1 MFDFFRK
8 KTAKDFINDAK
19 ETYGLPEAKQIPSMP
34 KVEPLPEP
42 EKPATTYY
50 RLGLTDNNRVSF
62 QMGYSEITMN
72 SQGIDT
78 MIDLLRSFQSKIK
91 EVEEETDEQ

>member
-1 MFDFFRK
+1 MFDFFRRR
-8 KTAKDFINDAK
+8 TAEEFIEEAK
-19 ETYGLPEAKQIPSMP
+19 EKYTVPP
-34 KVEPLPEP
+34 KPAPAPAP

-72 SQGIDT
+72 QKGVDN
-78 MIDLLRSFQSKIK
+78 MIKQLELFRDMIAD
-91 EVEEETDEQ
+91 EEDA